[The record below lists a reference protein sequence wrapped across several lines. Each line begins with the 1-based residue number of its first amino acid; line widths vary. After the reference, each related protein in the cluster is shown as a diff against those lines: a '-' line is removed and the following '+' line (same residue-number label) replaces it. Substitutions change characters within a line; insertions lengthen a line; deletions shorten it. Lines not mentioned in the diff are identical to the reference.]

1 MFLTQSFW
9 VYLNIYNSLA
19 KKEMEPGK
27 TKKAFKNTV
36 KMNRKSQ
43 KDVWNKD
50 LLQRAAETGRCL
62 ESSQVAL

>member
-43 KDVWNKD
+43 KDVWNKGSRG
-50 LLQRAAETGRCL
+50 QQK
-62 ESSQVAL
+62 QVDVWKVPR